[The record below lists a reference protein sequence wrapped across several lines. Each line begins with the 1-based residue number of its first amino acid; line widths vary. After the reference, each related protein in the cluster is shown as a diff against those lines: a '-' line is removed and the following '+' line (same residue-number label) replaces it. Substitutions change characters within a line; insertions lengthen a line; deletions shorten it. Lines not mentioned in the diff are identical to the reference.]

1 MKITQDIQDGI
12 ALITL
17 DDGKKNAITLA
28 ALADLNGALDA
39 VEASAD
45 AIVLAGRPGA
55 FCAGFDLKVM
65 TGDDVD
71 AIVSLGTNGARL
83 ALRLYASGKPLV
95 AACTGHAFTIGA
107 LWLLA
112 CDTRIG
118 ERGPFKF
125 SMTETAMGMP
135 LPVWAMELLQ
145 NRISPTLFV
154 PVVTQSRVY
163 DPEGAVQAGFLD
175 ELVDAGGAVE
185 AAVQRAKELAQL
197 PARAYAANKLRVR
210 KASLAAMEA
219 DLAR

>member
-28 ALADLNGALDA
+28 ALADLNSALDA

-112 CDTRIG
+112 C
-118 ERGPFKF
+118 
-125 SMTETAMGMP
+125 
-135 LPVWAMELLQ
+135 AMELLEK
-145 NRISPTLFV
+145 RINPTLFV

-163 DPEGAVQAGFLD
+163 DPERAVQAGFLD